1 MSKRIVQINM
11 NRVEGDLEI
20 KIEVDGNVI
29 KDAWCIGS
37 MYRGYEKILVGRNPN
52 DALVI
57 TPRICGICSTTHL
70 YASAKALES
79 AHQASV
85 APNGTRIRNLCLAA
99 ESVQSDIRHTFL
111 MFLPDFCDP
120 VYREHPLYEKVIAEF
135 APLFQGRIAKEVIHY
150 SKKILGVIIAFGG
163 QWPHSSYMMPGG
175 VTVPLMR
182 PKLLECNHL
191 IDDFIGWYQRSILGC
206 TFEKWLNLQAAD
218 EFDEWLEASR
228 EHRESA
234 VGLFATFGRSI
245 RLNSLSQGARG
256 LLSYGGFP
264 DPLADSSDGMLDPG
278 GYYNPETRRIDP
290 FSHEKITED
299 VSHSWFRDYPG
310 ERHPWESH
318 ADIGDCRDSRKYTYA
333 KATRYDGDVV
343 QLGPIADLVVARDP
357 LITSLFEQE
366 GASTWLRQ
374 FCRFHRPV
382 RQLGLMKEIVGE
394 LIRHLGE
401 PTYTP
406 FQPRTEGEGVGMI
419 NAARGSLGH
428 WIKIREGK
436 ITNYQII
443 TPTTWNASPRDS
455 AERRGHWESS
465 LIGVEIKNL
474 DHPIE
479 LSHIVRSHDACL
491 VCTVHFAE
499 TNRTY
504 TCGI

>member
-1 MSKRIVQINM
+1 MSKKIIQVNM

-20 KIEVDGNVI
+20 KLEVEDHVV

-37 MYRGYEKILVGRNPN
+37 MYRGYEKILEGRDPN

-70 YASAKALES
+70 YASAMALES
-79 AHQASV
+79 AHCAPV

-120 VYREHPLYEKVIAEF
+120 IYRARPLYAEIVADF
-135 APLFQGRIAKEVIHY
+135 APTFKGRIAKEVVHY

-175 VTVPLMR
+175 VTVPLIR
-182 PKLLECNHL
+182 SKLLECNHL
-191 IDDFIGWYQRSILGC
+191 IEDFIGWYERSILGC
-206 TFEKWLNLQAAD
+206 SLDEWLSLKTANA
-218 EFDEWLEASR
+218 FDEWLESSAAHSG
-228 EHRESA
+228 SA
-234 VGLFATFGRSI
+234 VGLFARFGRSL
-245 RLNSLSQGARG
+245 RLNSLGQGAEG

-264 DPLADSSDGMLDPG
+264 DPQDDFPSGRLDPA
-278 GYYNPETRRIDP
+278 GYYCGETRQIEP

-299 VSHSWFRDYPG
+299 VSHSWFREYEG
-310 ERHPWESH
+310 GRHPWESH
-318 ADIGDCRDSRKYTYA
+318 AEAEPSTNPRKYTYA

-343 QLGPIADLVVARDP
+343 QLGPIADLIVARDP
-357 LITSLFEQE
+357 LITSLFERE

-382 RQLGLMKEIVGE
+382 KHLRLMKRTLSE
-394 LIRHLGE
+394 LIQHLGE
-401 PTYTP
+401 PTYAT
-406 FQPRTEGEGVGMI
+406 FQPRTDGEGVGMI

-428 WIKIREGK
+428 WVKIKEGK
-436 ITNYQII
+436 IANYQII

-474 DHPIE
+474 EHPIE

-491 VCTVHFAE
+491 VCTVHFAD
-499 TNRTY
+499 THRTY
-504 TCGI
+504 TYGL

>member
-1 MSKRIVQINM
+1 MSKRIIQVNM

-20 KIEVDGNVI
+20 KIEVEGHVI
-29 KDAWCIGS
+29 RDAWCVGS
-37 MYRGYEKILVGRNPN
+37 MYRGYEKIMVGRDPN

-70 YASAKALES
+70 YAAARALES
-79 AHQASV
+79 VHRAPV

-120 VYREHPLYEKVIAEF
+120 VYRGHVLYEKVVAEF
-135 APLFQGRIAKEVIHY
+135 APLFRGRLSKEVVHY
-150 SKKILGVIIAFGG
+150 SKKILGIIIAFGG

-175 VTVPLMR
+175 VTVPLIR

-191 IDDFIGWYQRSILGC
+191 IDDFIGWYERSILGC
-206 TFEKWLNLQAAD
+206 PFEKWLSLETAEA
-218 EFDEWLEASR
+218 FSEWLDNSK

-234 VGLFATFGRSI
+234 VGLFARFGRSI
-245 RLNSLSQGARG
+245 RLNSLSQGAEG

-264 DPLADSSDGMLDPG
+264 DPNHGSPDGMLDPS
-278 GYYNPETRRIDP
+278 GYYNAEARRIEP
-290 FSHEKITED
+290 FRHEQITED
-299 VSHSWFRDYPG
+299 VSHSWFQDYEG
-310 ERHPWESH
+310 GRHPWESH
-318 ADIGDCRDSRKYTYA
+318 AEVGDCRDSRKYTYA
-333 KATRYDGDVV
+333 KATRYDGEVV
-343 QLGPIADLVVARDP
+343 QLGPIADLVIARDP
-357 LITSLFEQE
+357 LITSLFKKE

-382 RQLGLMKEIVGE
+382 KHLSLMKQTLSE
-394 LIRHLGE
+394 LVQHLGE
-401 PTYTP
+401 PTHTS
-406 FQPRTEGEGVGMI
+406 FQPRTDGEGVGTI

-428 WIKIREGK
+428 WIKIKEGK
-436 ITNYQII
+436 IANYQII

-465 LIGVEIKNL
+465 LIGVEIQNL
-474 DHPIE
+474 EHPIE

-499 TNRTY
+499 ANRKYTY
-504 TCGI
+504 GI